1 METET
6 PKYLNLPLQYPV
18 IHDYT
23 EQNSGVPCL
32 FPWRNPIVVKL
43 KLHKQEDIDL

>member
-6 PKYLNLPLQYPV
+6 PKYLNLPLQCPV
-18 IHDYT
+18 IHDHT

-32 FPWRNPIVVKL
+32 FP
-43 KLHKQEDIDL
+43 